1 MTDDAIKAALSE
13 FDACWLTVWAEAR
26 AEPVEGQI
34 AVACV
39 IRNRVQRPKRFG
51 STYKA
56 VCLRPVQ
63 FSCWNPG
70 TDRNH
75 MRLMQLA
82 QNTVADY
89 AIRSSSALDPVIR
102 QIQYIVQGVMGGQ
115 LSEDRSRGADHY
127 LTTQLLETKPPRW
140 ARDVTPVAF
149 IANHAFLK
157 VG

>member
-1 MTDDAIKAALSE
+1 MTEQAIKAALSE
-13 FDACWLTVWAEAR
+13 FDAFWLTVWAEAR

-39 IRNRVQRPKRFG
+39 IRNRAQRPRRFG
-51 STYKA
+51 ATYKA

-75 MRLMQLA
+75 VRLMQLA
-82 QNTVADY
+82 QHTVEDY
-89 AIRSSSALDPVIR
+89 AIRSTAPPDPVIR
-102 QIQYIVQGVMGGQ
+102 QVQYIVQGVMGGQ

-140 ARDVTPVAF
+140 AKGVGPVAF